1 MFGGCYPNPDSL
13 QKSRGF
19 FPIVFTPGV
28 GTISFQKMSTRRR
41 FFLESGFY
49 HIYNRGNRKSK
60 IFLDERDYLRFLERA
75 GIYKNKCEVEIL
87 CYCLMPNHFHFL
99 IRQEMNLSISR
110 LILKV
115 CTGYSKYF
123 NRNYNRVGSLFQDQ
137 FKSVHVKTNEQLL
150 WLSAYIHS
158 NPSVAKMK
166 IKNQDYPYSS
176 YKDYYNN
183 EEGIVKKSMIMSQFT
198 SGKDYG
204 QFVSEAER
212 SIIEKREM
220 RYDPDLLIDEE
231 FEDIL

>member
-1 MFGGCYPNPDSL
+1 M
-13 QKSRGF
+13 SRDYKQFEEG
-19 FPIVFTPGV
+19 
-28 GTISFQKMSTRRR
+28 
-41 FFLESGFY
+41 EYY
-49 HIYNRGNRKSK
+49 HVYNRGVDKMK
-60 IFLDERDYLRFLERA
+60 IFNTEDDYGVFLARLYENL
-75 GIYKNKCEVEIL
+75 YQEKVDQTKVKKNFCRKL
-87 CYCLMPNHFHFL
+87 LPTGAFSLNCYCLMPNHFHFL

-123 NRNYNRVGSLFQDQ
+123 NRIYNRVGSLFQDQ

>member
-99 IRQEMNLSISR
+99 LRQKSEIPITKFMLSLATS
-110 LILKV
+110 
-115 CTGYSKYF
+115 YSKYF
-123 NRNYNRVGSLFQDQ
+123 NVKYEEVGRLFQERFQAKQVETD
-137 FKSVHVKTNEQLL
+137 EYLLQL
-150 WLSAYIHS
+150 SRYIHL
-158 NPSVAKMK
+158 NPHDLTDK
-166 IKNQDYPYSS
+166 IESYDWSSFKFYCDPKNRDTGLVNSKYVLDYFSQKKPRE
-176 YKDYYNN
+176 DYL
-183 EEGIVKKSMIMSQFT
+183 
-198 SGKDYG
+198 
-204 QFVSEAER
+204 QFVLGESGLEVPLDVGELM
-212 SIIEKREM
+212 I
-220 RYDPDLLIDEE
+220 DL
-231 FEDIL
+231 